1 VRVPI
6 GRLRNEIAGHEE
18 YRMACLTLVTGATG
32 LVGNNVVRML
42 VDRGEPVRVLVREGC
57 DPRPLK
63 DLPVETVWGDI
74 RDPEVVRRACR
85 GVDRVVHSAAH
96 VRIGWT
102 GLELQR
108 AINVEGTRNV
118 ARFAAAEGAKMVHV
132 STVDTLGCRRADQPA
147 DEDTP
152 PGKGFPIPYV
162 ITKREA
168 EQVVLEEVDR
178 GLAACIVHPGC
189 MLGPWDWKPSS
200 GQLLLAVGR
209 RRPLLAPQGSL
220 GICDVR
226 DVAAAILTALERG
239 LAGRRYIT
247 TGPAISYRD
256 AGRVFAEV
264 SGARA
269 PFSPPGPVILGIVG
283 FVCDLWTRLSGHE
296 PPVNSAAIRMARVPK
311 TYSSARAEK
320 ELGYQIRPLRQTVED
335 AWNWF
340 QQYGYTN
347 RGRQ

>member
-1 VRVPI
+1 
-6 GRLRNEIAGHEE
+6 
-18 YRMACLTLVTGATG
+18 MASLTLVTGSTG

-42 VDRGEPVRVLVREGC
+42 LDRGEAVRVLVRQGS

-63 DLPVETVWGDI
+63 DLPVETVWGDV
-74 RDPEVVRRACR
+74 RDPEAVRRACR
-85 GVDRVVHSAAH
+85 GVDRVVHSAAV
-96 VRIGWT
+96 VRIGRT

-132 STVDTLGCRRADQPA
+132 STVDTLGCPRPDQPA
-147 DEDTP
+147 DEDAP
-152 PGKGFPIPYV
+152 PREGLPIPYV

-168 EQVVLEEVDR
+168 EQVVLGAVDR

-209 RRPLLAPQGSL
+209 RRLVLAPRGSL

-239 LAGRRYIT
+239 VPGRRYIT

-269 PFSPPGPVILGIVG
+269 PLSPPGPVILGIVG
-283 FVCDLWTRLSGHE
+283 FVCDLWTRVSGRE

-311 TYSSARAEK
+311 TYSSARAET
-320 ELGYQIRPLRQTVED
+320 ELGYRIRPLRQTVED
-335 AWNWF
+335 AWEWF
-340 QQYGYTN
+340 RQYGYVGHS
-347 RGRQ
+347 RK